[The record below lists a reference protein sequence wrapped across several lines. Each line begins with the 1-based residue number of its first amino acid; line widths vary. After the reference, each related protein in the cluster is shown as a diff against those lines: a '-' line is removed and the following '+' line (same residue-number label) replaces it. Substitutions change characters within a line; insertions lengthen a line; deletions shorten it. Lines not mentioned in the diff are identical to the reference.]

1 MRAPLSSEAG
11 ADSPHSKA
19 VKRRKNHSSPG
30 SEADEPAQ
38 AEDSATAM
46 EQPLATAEEL
56 PVLKK
61 RCKAETSL
69 GRSRSTA
76 QCSRNAET
84 TVETAEDMQQQQQQL
99 QQHQQPKHM
108 KAAAE
113 TSAGRSQSAAP
124 SCARPRQGRSCSAKQ
139 QRSKSAPNWTQ
150 RWAKGRRRLQRLTNV
165 PPPSRSSSVS
175 SSSSLSLPE
184 ASEKETEMMLGAEQ
198 QQQQHL
204 QQQQQQQPPARFA
217 AQLPTPER
225 LAQLRRRKLRH
236 EKVDRRA
243 IRESMRALQS
253 KKREMTAAHS
263 EPSFSD
269 TEATQAVA
277 PAQWKG
283 NCPAMPSLQQQQ
295 QQQQQQEQKQQ
306 TGARTMNRLS
316 TVTQRAALAEAANTA
331 QLLLVQ
337 AAGAE
342 QRAEMELSSAR
353 KLRRYAEEEVP
364 PGDW

>member
-1 MRAPLSSEAG
+1 
-11 ADSPHSKA
+11 
-19 VKRRKNHSSPG
+19 
-30 SEADEPAQ
+30 
-38 AEDSATAM
+38 M
-46 EQPLATAEEL
+46 E
-56 PVLKK
+56 V
-61 RCKAETSL
+61 
-69 GRSRSTA
+69 
-76 QCSRNAET
+76 
-84 TVETAEDMQQQQQQL
+84 QQQQQQ
-99 QQHQQPKHM
+99 H
-108 KAAAE
+108 
-113 TSAGRSQSAAP
+113 
-124 SCARPRQGRSCSAKQ
+124 
-139 QRSKSAPNWTQ
+139 
-150 RWAKGRRRLQRLTNV
+150 
-165 PPPSRSSSVS
+165 
-175 SSSSLSLPE
+175 
-184 ASEKETEMMLGAEQ
+184 Q
-198 QQQQHL
+198 QQQQL
-204 QQQQQQQPPARFA
+204 QPPARFA

-263 EPSFSD
+263 EPSFSE

-283 NCPAMPSLQQQQ
+283 SCSATPSRQQPPLQQQQ
-295 QQQQQQEQKQQ
+295 QQQRQQEQEQQ

-331 QLLLVQ
+331 QLLRAQ
-337 AAGAE
+337 ATCAE